1 MITFQELATFT
12 SSRDWTL
19 TGENALVKVVTLE
32 GASNPASLGCATG
45 YVTQA
50 KFLRGLN
57 AHEIEARLG
66 LRPNSTKRGFYVMY
80 FAWLPKLAEVEQ
92 RFSADMPDGKVWTD
106 SMHSDFEKSR
116 AEAQQSG
123 SDRVDFF
130 PPGSSRIKQ
139 WKLTEPVRLSGHWKV
154 VTPSVPFEV

>member
-1 MITFQELATFT
+1 LITFQELATFT

-19 TGENALVKVVTLE
+19 TGRARQSGHHRGRIEPRITWLRNRICHP
-32 GASNPASLGCATG
+32 G
-45 YVTQA
+45 

-80 FAWLPKLAEVEQ
+80 FARLPKLAEVEQ

-130 PPGSSRIKQ
+130 LPVPAGSSN
-139 WKLTEPVRLSGHWKV
+139 GN
-154 VTPSVPFEV
+154 